1 MVLRNDPALSLFNG
15 DIGLT
20 LPDPAADGALRV
32 FFPAPHGT
40 WRTLAP
46 TRLPEHQTA
55 YAMTVHKAQGS
66 EFEHALLLLPDLG
79 SRVLT
84 RELLYTAVTRVRQRL
99 TLCGPASVL
108 AEAIA
113 QPTRRQSGLGARL
126 IEALK

>member
-1 MVLRNDPALSLFNG
+1 
-15 DIGLT
+15 
-20 LPDPAADGALRV
+20 
-32 FFPAPHGT
+32 
-40 WRTLAP
+40 
-46 TRLPEHQTA
+46 
-55 YAMTVHKAQGS
+55 MTVHKAQGS
-66 EFEHALLLLPDLG
+66 EFDHALLLLPEPG

-126 IEALK
+126 VEVHGNSPRGARFESAK